1 MSQVT
6 SFQPTFPIFPKNR
19 KWNLEKFKFS
29 RLICDRFT
37 RCLIWKI
44 SHCACTRNP
53 PLLSSFIG
61 AKETTIVCEREDKII
76 QGQFYYEFT
85 HEWNAVLGERS
96 LPSYNG
102 GV

>member
-1 MSQVT
+1 MSQVF
-6 SFQPTFPIFPKNR
+6 SLLFPFFRNR

-61 AKETTIVCEREDKII
+61 AKETTIVCERERKTAFKVKNTTISTMNEMRYY
-76 QGQFYYEFT
+76 QG
-85 HEWNAVLGERS
+85 RS
-96 LPSYNG
+96 LTLKSG
-102 GV
+102 AF